1 MEPVSKDQFMI
12 NYLRQRIAQIT
23 IQYEDTIA
31 NHVLQTQ
38 ILNQEIERLNA
49 PQTENEVEDDGS
61 AYKN

>member
-1 MEPVSKDQFMI
+1 MEPNSQDQFKI

-23 IQYEDTIA
+23 IQYEDAIA

-38 ILNQEIERLNA
+38 ILTQEVERLNA
-49 PQTENEVEDDGS
+49 AQTENEVEDDGS